1 MLRRGRNIVPQTEAI
16 RAKFGHNIPMAFFR
30 RKRPAPRPRRSP
42 LRRQLT
48 WSFVQTT
55 FLTAVALELL
65 FLGLVWMNAR
75 SPKIVP
81 DTVSGLTYETR
92 RLAPLL
98 EPEIREKA
106 VRPWLT
112 DRRYSIGGNGMRLG
126 ETWKKEP
133 VHVALVLPG
142 GKVWGVEPEDAALE
156 PELLALA
163 GRALSGEK
171 NPAKLGQQLPTTAV
185 LGAAP
190 VTDEKGRILAAVVF
204 RTPPLFWINPG
215 ATFVS
220 VGLIALIPAI
230 FSALVGGIAGWLSA
244 RRLSRRF
251 DAIALASDA
260 WARGEFAATAP
271 ETPPDELGRLA
282 QRLNRMAADLDGAL
296 AARRTLAQAEE
307 RNRLAR
313 DLHDT
318 VKQQAFAAAMQ
329 AAAAR
334 SRLAAGDAGGALGH
348 LAETESLTR
357 QMQADLT
364 AVIQELRPS
373 ATSGAAPFALRLEK
387 LASDWARQSGVNATF
402 SAATVPPLSEP
413 VARELLFIVGE
424 ALTNAARHAEAKNVT
439 VALERQGETLTLTL
453 ADDGIGFDPS
463 APRAGLGLTSM
474 RERAESLPEGAFSL
488 ESRPGIGTKL
498 MVRLRP

>member
-1 MLRRGRNIVPQTEAI
+1 
-16 RAKFGHNIPMAFFR
+16 MASR
-30 RKRPAPRPRRSP
+30 APRQSR

-48 WSFVQTT
+48 VSFVQTT

-81 DTVSGLTYETR
+81 DTVNGLTYETR

-98 EPEIREKA
+98 EPEIRDRA
-106 VRPWLT
+106 VRQWLT
-112 DRRYSIGGNGMRLG
+112 DRRYSIGGGGMRLG

-142 GKVWGVEPEDAALE
+142 GKVWGTEPEDAALDS
-156 PELLALA
+156 ELLALA
-163 GRALSGEK
+163 SRALAGEK
-171 NPAKLGQQLPTTAV
+171 DAKKLGQQLDTTAV
-185 LGAAP
+185 IGAAP
-190 VTDEKGRILAAVVF
+190 VTGERGRVLAAVAF

-215 ATFVS
+215 ATVVS
-220 VGLIALIPAI
+220 VALIALIPGI

-251 DAIALASDA
+251 DAIAIAADG
-260 WARGEFAATAP
+260 WARGEFSAIAP

-282 QRLNRMAADLDGAL
+282 QRLNKMAADLDGAL
-296 AARRTLAQAEE
+296 TARRALAATEE

-334 SRLAAGDAGGALGH
+334 SRLTAGDSDGALAH
-348 LAETESLTR
+348 LAEAESLTR

-373 ATSGAAPFALRLEK
+373 ATDAAPFPARLEK
-387 LASDWARQSGVNATF
+387 LVSDWSRQSAIPATF
-402 SAATVPPLSEP
+402 ASAAAPPLSEP
-413 VARELLFIVGE
+413 VARELLFIAGE
-424 ALTNAARHAEAKNVT
+424 TLANVARHAGAKNVR
-439 VALERQGETLTLTL
+439 VALERRGETLALTL

-463 APRAGLGLTSM
+463 LPSAGLGLTSL
-474 RERAESLPEGAFSL
+474 RERAESLPEGAFFL
-488 ESRPGIGTKL
+488 ESRPGGGTTIT
-498 MVRLRP
+498 VRLRP